1 MRFVAFASGSGGNC
15 ALLQGGGVSVLLDAG
30 ISLRRIRAGLAA
42 HGLTVGELDAVF
54 ITHEH
59 TDHVGALG
67 SIVKYYPVP
76 VYASRAAARRLS
88 GTVPGLEALL
98 RPLRTGEPTALGAL
112 SVTAFPTSHDTEES
126 VGYRFDSPEG
136 RFGVCTDTGVVT
148 DEMLAAMAGCNA
160 ALIEANHDLVMLR
173 NGRYPYP
180 LKRRILSDRGHLS
193 NDACAAFA
201 CALARSGTRQ
211 IVLGHL
217 SRENN
222 TPGRAMETVREALD
236 ADGWTDVVLAVAPQD
251 GEVCVEVTA
260 CSVSS

>member
-15 ALLQGGGVSVLLDAG
+15 SLLQGGGANVLLDAG
-30 ISLRRIRAGLAA
+30 ISLRRIRAGLASR
-42 HGLTVGELDAVF
+42 GLTVGDLDAVF

-67 SIVKYYPVP
+67 SVVKYYPIP
-76 VYASRAAARRLS
+76 VYAPRAVARRLS
-88 GTVPGLEALL
+88 GTVPGLEDLL
-98 RPLRTGEPTALGAL
+98 RPMRPGEPAAVGGL
-112 SVTAFPTSHDTEES
+112 SVPAFPTSPDTEES

-136 RFGVCTDTGVVT
+136 RFGLCTDTGVVT
-148 DEMLAAMAGCNA
+148 DGMLSAMEGCDA
-160 ALIEANHDLVMLR
+160 ALIEANHDPVMLL

-222 TPGRAMETVREALD
+222 TPGRALETVREALD

-251 GEVCVEVTA
+251 GEVCVEVMT
-260 CSVSS
+260 CSASI

>member
-148 DEMLAAMAGCNA
+148 DEMLAAIAGCNA

-180 LKRRILSDRGHLS
+180 LKL
-193 NDACAAFA
+193 ACR
-201 CALARSGTRQ
+201 LAGSGTRQ